1 MAANQGI
8 SLHVT
13 IHINPDDV
21 DKFFTYFKP
30 VYDKVT
36 AEPECTFFEVYQSP
50 EDPGT
55 LHWVEN
61 WTQTVDWLLTVYST
75 SSFGTEHLTNQI
87 LQVQLSKEYYKE
99 YLAVTE
105 KMFTKPREFKVYNRF
120 GPPYYTVK

>member
-61 WTQTVDWLLTVYST
+61 WSQTVDWLLT
-75 SSFGTEHLTNQI
+75 
-87 LQVQLSKEYYKE
+87 VQLSKEYYKE